1 MKGLLYPRLAAIG
14 IRKNLRV
21 YAPYFF
27 ACSGMIMIFYITD
40 FLANSDF
47 VASQPGGN
55 ILSIILRIGWVILTA
70 FSAVFLFYTNS
81 FLIKRRKTEFGLYNI
96 LGMGKRNI
104 MLILVYEIGFIFI
117 GSLLL
122 GTALGIAFSK
132 LFEIGL
138 VAMLGGKNTYD
149 FSINQRVIIEE
160 FCVFLALFGII
171 LVSGMRQIRI
181 NDAIK
186 LFRSEN
192 YGERPPRAN
201 WFLAVLGMLLLIAG
215 YVLANIVKDPFM
227 AILAF
232 FAAVILVIAATY
244 LLFISGSVVV
254 CKLLRK
260 NKKFYY
266 KTNHFVSTAQMAFRM
281 KRNGA
286 GLASICILATMA
298 LVTISST
305 SGLFFGSEQV
315 MRRMYP
321 RDVIFA
327 HINSDDQKYV
337 DFSRDA
343 MIEIAREK
351 GIEPKNIVQYHY
363 INNNPNH
370 GLDNPCIFR
379 GKKLITDEEWAAMT
393 PDETDET
400 MKSTPSTR
408 FYLIPISDYNSVMGT
423 DLSVN
428 PGEALVLRLKNEPE
442 NETYDYI
449 PIPGESHDEYSYD
462 TNGEIT
468 EIIKRYE
475 TLYLKGAGTVDDFV
489 VIDGRDI
496 DPLSNTDIFGNIFM
510 TDRYAFIND
519 EDFALLYERRLAD
532 REEFLPAQGGL
543 HISKVMYHYVG
554 MDFDCSDDEMA
565 EIRDATMDKMDE
577 YLDETPYVANGKV
590 YNRSDTNL
598 ITGVYSARSE
608 FYALYGGLF
617 FLGVLFCIVF
627 VLAAVLI
634 MYYKQISEGYEDKA
648 RFEILQKV
656 GMTKG
661 EIRSSINW
669 SVLTLFFLPLLAAGV
684 HTVFAFGLISKL
696 LMLFGPM
703 DTWFL
708 ALVALGCFLL
718 YAVVYVVAYRL
729 TSKIYYKIVAA

>member
-1 MKGLLYPRLAAIG
+1 MKGLLYPRLAAVG

-27 ACSGMIMIFYITD
+27 ACTGLIMIFYITD

-47 VASQPGGN
+47 VASQPGGDV
-55 ILSIILRIGWVILTA
+55 LSIILRIGWVILTA
-70 FSAVFLFYTNS
+70 FSAIFLFYTNS

-96 LGMGKRNI
+96 LGMGKGNI
-104 MLILVYEIGFIFI
+104 MLILVCEIAFIFI

-149 FSINQRVIIEE
+149 FSINQQVLIEE

-201 WFLAVLGMLLLIAG
+201 WFLAVLGMVLLIAG
-215 YVLANIVKDPFM
+215 YVLANIVRDPFI

-305 SGLFFGSEQV
+305 SGLFFGSEQI

-321 RDVIFA
+321 RDVIFQ
-327 HINSDDQKYV
+327 HINSDDQEYV

-343 MIEIAREK
+343 MIRIAREK

-363 INNNPNH
+363 IVKY
-370 GLDNPCIFR
+370 GLDNPGIFR

-393 PDETDET
+393 PDEVEET
-400 MKSTPSTR
+400 MKSMPR
-408 FYLIPISDYNSVMGT
+408 IGFYLIPISDYNSVMGT
-423 DLSVN
+423 DLAVN

-449 PIPGESHDEYSYD
+449 PIPGESYEELSNNTD
-462 TNGEIT
+462 GEPAET
-468 EIIKRYE
+468 IKRIKAS
-475 TLYLKGAGTVDDFV
+475 YLKGAGTVDDFV
-489 VIDGRDI
+489 VIDGSDI
-496 DPLSNTDIFGNIFM
+496 DPLSNTDIFGNVFIQ
-510 TDRYAFIND
+510 DRYAFIND
-519 EDFALLYERRLAD
+519 EDFASMYKRMLDD
-532 REEFLPAQGGL
+532 REEYLPPQGGL

-554 MDFDCSDDEMA
+554 MDFDCSDDKMA

-577 YLDETPYVANGKV
+577 YLDENPYVANGKV
-590 YNRSDTNL
+590 YARSDTNL
-598 ITGVYSARSE
+598 ITGVYSARSQ

-703 DTWFL
+703 DIWFL

-729 TSKIYYKIVAA
+729 TSKVYYKIVAA